1 MSRSLGSQRTR
12 KERNPRDFDRKN
24 AIMLS
29 SIVLIIN
36 RNTIVRV
43 IFARLNFYDFAR
55 FNPAENF
62 AKLMFARVGQY
73 YEHVSD

>member
-1 MSRSLGSQRTR
+1 MATEYFKFQQIYT
-12 KERNPRDFDRKN
+12 
-24 AIMLS
+24 
-29 SIVLIIN
+29 V
-36 RNTIVRV
+36 VRV
-43 IFARLNFYDFAR
+43 IFARLNFHDFAR